1 MKKKKSVESCIDMK
15 KNFEDLDRETQ
26 AELSFWNDENVA
38 FIKSGYED
46 GKRIW
51 AIYAAD
57 GEKIAMTD
65 DRDFAFVVAKQNDLN
80 PKSVH

>member
-1 MKKKKSVESCIDMK
+1 MK
-15 KNFEDLDRETQ
+15 KNLEDLDRETM
-26 AELSFWNDENVA
+26 AELSFWNDEDVA

-46 GKRIW
+46 GKRMW
-51 AIYAAD
+51 SIYAAD